1 MLAFGLLGSLLLLL
15 VTLGSISLR
24 GLQEADKYLYNRAL
38 PASEAA
44 SQLALSSSALA
55 ENAKQ
60 LGLTEDESQ
69 RQFVG
74 RKLSIESATMLGE
87 IKILKALEVNFDFSL
102 EQSASEIIVDI
113 SKLGEQVGQRIAVS
127 SDLQQQGRALVDAAN
142 KSTELLLA
150 ELAIVDSGILSKL
163 SLAYPDAVGAEKT
176 AQLLDTLIEQ
186 DLDTQE
192 RLNRAL
198 KIVHNIALIGQMFQS
213 PELESGVYSLLG
225 DLGTRSPEVLYSIPP
240 QIAAPQNTG
249 IDDQA
254 KFEKAVSGVESRYLS
269 SLASLAKIIRDPNR
283 AKSLLEQFSVLQK
296 LPDSIALQ
304 QEYTQFNRAQ
314 ELQLQKITDKLDVLN
329 DEVASTMQ
337 FRRLEAENARHEYLK
352 QLSWSK
358 AGLWVTGFLMFLVI
372 FVVVYKVI
380 YKGIALKLDAA
391 TKALAQLS
399 LGNTAVTIDTQGD
412 DELAAMASAIKAFK
426 QKTDHNHKLQAE
438 LRETAAE
445 LYEHKQALEAKVEA
459 RTLELAEANIQL
471 DKESKGH
478 ELARDM
484 AEQANQAKSLFLA
497 TMSHEIRTPLNGLL
511 GTLTLLGHSNLP
523 PAQQQM
529 LALSQ
534 YSGTL
539 LQTVLNDILDFSRL
553 EQRKLANEPRAVDIN
568 ELLDQVLA
576 IMLAGAGL
584 AGLTL
589 RGTHTDLPKWVFIDG
604 PKLRQVLLNLLGN
617 AIKFTPQGLV
627 ELTVV
632 AVDNQLQFKVQDT
645 GVGIDDT
652 AMKKLF
658 KAYSNESSK
667 GRDRG
672 TGLGLAI
679 SKQLVELMN
688 SDACNYCNNQRLV
701 SDISLSDEGVWVN
714 SEVGRGSCF
723 GFSLPLVICDGPD
736 IEAQTQVTHVESKN
750 ILVIEDN
757 KINAMVAQGFLA
769 HLGHSSELAKSC
781 EAARKMYRTDTAKQY
796 DGIMLDIQLGD
807 GSGVELLAELQAVN
821 QLAGHK
827 LDIAAFTAQ
836 LQADDM
842 QHYQAKGFNLVLMK
856 PLDMQA
862 LSNWLGTAK
871 PLANETPLASIGP
884 LANQKPLASIEPL
897 ASKKPLANKQPLIA
911 LDQISSNA
919 KLLDEAQLQQD
930 LSYLGLETVQELAEL
945 FKQTS
950 EVHFTGLLQQGA
962 DVEHILHALK
972 GSSANMGLGALA
984 ARCKALEKTGFNQ
997 HDYQMTEHDSL
1008 QQLWQASLA
1017 ALEAWIAEQQG

>member
-87 IKILKALEVNFDFSL
+87 IKILKELEVNFDFSL

-113 SKLGEQVGQRIAVS
+113 SKLGEQVGRRIAVS
-127 SDLQQQGRALVDAAN
+127 RDLQQQGKDLVEAAN

-163 SLAYPDAVGAEKT
+163 SLAYPDAVGSEKT

-192 RLNRAL
+192 RLNRGL
-198 KIVHNIALIGQMFQS
+198 KIVYNIALIGQMFQS
-213 PELESGVYSLLG
+213 PELESGIYTLLG
-225 DLGTRSPEVLYSIPP
+225 DIGTRSTQVVYDIPP
-240 QIAAPQNTG
+240 QLAAPTHKTASQHQQ
-249 IDDQA
+249 D
-254 KFEKAVSGVESRYLS
+254 KFAKAVGDVEVRYLS
-269 SLASLAKIIRDPNR
+269 SLTSLAKIVRDPNR
-283 AKSLLEQFSVLQK
+283 TDALLKQFNVLQK
-296 LPDSIALQ
+296 LPESIALQ

-329 DEVASTMQ
+329 DEVATAMQ

-358 AGLWVTGFLMFLVI
+358 AGLWVTGLLMFLVI

-426 QKTDHNHKLQAE
+426 QKTDHNQKLQAE
-438 LRETAAE
+438 LRDIAAE
-445 LYEHKQALEAKVEA
+445 LFEHKQALEAKVEA

-568 ELLDQVLA
+568 ELLDQVVA

-589 RGTHTDLPKWVFIDG
+589 RATHENLPKWVFIDG

-617 AIKFTPQGLV
+617 AIKFTPQGQV
-627 ELTVV
+627 ELIVEV
-632 AVDNQLQFKVQDT
+632 QDKQLLFKVQDT
-645 GVGIDDT
+645 GVGIDSA

-688 SDACNYCNNQRLV
+688 SDSSNYCNSQILA
-701 SDISLSDEGVWVN
+701 SDVVLSDAGVWVE
-714 SEVGRGSCF
+714 SEVGKGSCF
-723 GFSLPLVICDGPD
+723 GFSLPLVICDCPD
-736 IEAQTQVTHVESKN
+736 IELQTQAQKVAAKHV
-750 ILVIEDN
+750 LVIEDN

-781 EAARKMYRTDTAKQY
+781 EAARQTYTLATVKKFDA
-796 DGIMLDIQLGD
+796 IMLDIQLGD
-807 GSGVELLAELQAVN
+807 GSGVELLAELQTVN
-821 QLAGHK
+821 QQAGHQ

-862 LSNWLGTAK
+862 LSNWLGCADPIVTKEPSASK
-871 PLANETPLASIGP
+871 EPLAN
-884 LANQKPLASIEPL
+884 NEPS
-897 ASKKPLANKQPLIA
+897 ASKDPPTGEKPTVCKAPSEQ
-911 LDQISSNA
+911 
-919 KLLDEAQLQQD
+919 LLDTSQLEQD
-930 LSYLGLETVQELAEL
+930 LTYLGIETVQELAQL
-945 FKQTS
+945 FKQSS
-950 EVHFTGLLQQGA
+950 EVHFKGLLQQDA
-962 DVEHILHALK
+962 DVKHILHALK
-972 GSSANMGLGALA
+972 GSSANIGLSALS
-984 ARCKALEKTGFNQ
+984 ARCKQLELLGLSQSAYQQNEHQALNELRA
-997 HDYQMTEHDSL
+997 DSITAL
-1008 QQLWQASLA
+1008 HLWISQQES
-1017 ALEAWIAEQQG
+1017 